1 MSGNER
7 FGPYRI
13 LRELGAGGMGRV
25 SLAER
30 EDLEGPV
37 VIKRMN
43 AELAAD
49 PRFRRRLLRE
59 AEVAA
64 GLQHPNIVQVLD
76 TGVIDDQLYLA
87 MEYVP
92 GSSLAGVLAASRPE
106 PLPLVPVLH
115 AVAQTCDGLAY
126 VHRFA
131 EPRTRKW
138 MELVHRDV
146 SLDNLLVSYSGEVKI
161 ADFGI
166 VKTVDGTQTT
176 SGVIMGKL
184 GYMSPEQIRDET
196 LDARS
201 DVYSLGVCLFELVAG
216 KRPLPATRSRSVM
229 EAVLYDAP
237 PPLEQLRQD
246 VPRALSAL
254 VARMLSKDR
263 QARPAACEEVAKEL
277 RAVLATRPEP
287 TLFPSRLLNA
297 PPRNRSP
304 HAPVEVETQVEQR
317 SATRPQRLQGAQPA
331 PARKPTPV
339 PEAHKQAPVPGVNA
353 RKPTPTPT
361 PEVHKPAPVPGANAR
376 KPTPP
381 PELETR
387 GLAPAP
393 AADARKPAV
402 AARRGT
408 PAQVPAAGKPAPTP
422 GPEARRG
429 TPAQIPAAPP
439 RRPTPQPEYAHEPYE
454 LPTDIPSSEHAP
466 AQASRPTSAQ
476 AADTVVGFSHPP
488 SELSTDPSPE
498 HQSGRSVY
506 SIATQAPS
514 APPGHSVFSVATQAP
529 SAPPGDSVFSVAT
542 RVPTPK
548 PGDLPSPDDA
558 PSVEAQPTRLLSTPR
573 RGNRRRW
580 AALGGLALLGAA
592 VCWWWA

>member
-1 MSGNER
+1 MSGIER

-30 EDLEGPV
+30 EDREGPV
-37 VIKRMN
+37 VVKRMN

-92 GSSLAGVLAASRPE
+92 GSSLAGVLAASRPV

-131 EPRTRKW
+131 EPRTGRW

-166 VKTVDGTQTT
+166 VKTADGTQTT

-216 KRPLPATRSRSVM
+216 KRPLPAHRARSVM

-237 PPLEQLRQD
+237 PPLEQFRQD
-246 VPRALSAL
+246 VPPALSAL
-254 VARMLSKDR
+254 VARMLAKDR
-263 QARPAACEEVAKEL
+263 KARPANCEEVAKEL
-277 RAVLATRPEP
+277 RAVLAGREDS
-287 TLFPSRLLNA
+287 TLFPSRLLEA
-297 PPRNRSP
+297 QPRNRSR
-304 HAPVEVETQVEQR
+304 HAPLEVATEVEGR
-317 SATRPQRLQGAQPA
+317 PATKPQRLQGPA
-331 PARKPTPV
+331 PETVAQEPRNLAPAARKPTPV
-339 PEAHKQAPVPGVNA
+339 PVAQEPRPVAPAA
-353 RKPTPTPT
+353 RKLTPMPG
-361 PEVHKPAPVPGANAR
+361 PEER
-376 KPTPP
+376 R
-381 PELETR
+381 PEALT
-387 GLAPAP
+387 LAPAHVSAP
-393 AADARKPAV
+393 GAE
-402 AARRGT
+402 ARRPPPGHA
-408 PAQVPAAGKPAPTP
+408 PPEGKATSAP
-422 GPEARRG
+422 GPEAHR
-429 TPAQIPAAPP
+429 PASAPEPA
-439 RRPTPQPEYAHEPYE
+439 RQPTPEPRYE
-454 LPTDIPSSEHAP
+454 HSLSSLPTDTPSSEHSVHSVPTRA
-466 AQASRPTSAQ
+466 TSA
-476 AADTVVGFSHPP
+476 
-488 SELSTDPSPE
+488 SPE
-498 HQSGRSVY
+498 HSV
-506 SIATQAPS
+506 
-514 APPGHSVFSVATQAP
+514 HSVHTRATSVSPEHSVHSVHTRATMPKHGSSAHEEEDP
-529 SAPPGDSVFSVAT
+529 SLAEQS
-542 RVPTPK
+542 
-548 PGDLPSPDDA
+548 
-558 PSVEAQPTRLLSTPR
+558 TRLLAAPSR
-573 RGNRRRW
+573 KRLLRRW
-580 AALGGLALLGAA
+580 AAVGLGGLVLLGAA
-592 VCWWWA
+592 ACWWWV